1 MAKIDREALLRT
13 FPDIA
18 AALEKVEQRPQ
29 TRAFSSPRPKRPT
42 GLTRTIRGKVGV
54 QNITYKA
61 VDWRKVA
68 ANRLEAPKPG
78 VVRSSGK
85 KRLNVAKALIVFP
98 IDTNRS

>member
-1 MAKIDREALLRT
+1 MAKIDREALLRS

-18 AALEKVEQRPQ
+18 ALLEKAENGPNQAAPRR
-29 TRAFSSPRPKRPT
+29 TGTKSSST
-42 GLTRTIRGKVGV
+42 LTRTVRGKVGV
-54 QNITYKA
+54 RNIQYKA